1 MIAHRIVCICISCSY
16 NAITSNH
23 AVKIP
28 VSSKKS
34 VEIYMLNYTNC
45 VCHTYRYKSMTQFLH
60 YVGRTCLN
68 HGPDFTSINKHVM
81 YLRLPCDFNCNLS
94 IAKSSHPSLIYSCKY
109 KHRLHRKYHTL
120 VSTQGNEPMFSLII
134 ITSLFK
140 SKECFF
146 LYSKRFSKS
155 FISK

>member
-1 MIAHRIVCICISCSY
+1 
-16 NAITSNH
+16 
-23 AVKIP
+23 
-28 VSSKKS
+28 
-34 VEIYMLNYTNC
+34 MLNYTYC

-60 YVGRTCLN
+60 NVGRTCLN

-146 LYSKRFSKS
+146 YIANDFQNLLFLNKFTTVLNVLTRGNCRFVLIKL
-155 FISK
+155 